1 MCYLFRSNVFENVIP
16 GQVRYANLYQ
26 GNKSWDDKDLI
37 SLRLGF
43 RRNFLSVLH
52 PIRTD
57 RKFLQNPNL
66 KEINKDQVSNLSVYN
81 IAKHCLNYTFM

>member
-37 SLRLGF
+37 SLRLERKSTRLNSINLVEIRIPKKF
-43 RRNFLSVLH
+43 SVCSYRMKNRQK
-52 PIRTD
+52 ISS
-57 RKFLQNPNL
+57 
-66 KEINKDQVSNLSVYN
+66 ES
-81 IAKHCLNYTFM
+81 